1 MEDDSAYDIAVARVS
16 GCAPECEARLRDA
29 IESTLRRH
37 QTLEA
42 RISVAVVDDTHI
54 ANLNRLHLN
63 QEGATDVMAF
73 DLRDNEL
80 ERDSHLA
87 PSRMGEG
94 IRASGNRGSERRA
107 GAHGL
112 QSVGSDPVSHSHVE
126 GEIIVSADTA
136 AREAHGRGHSFEAE
150 LALYV
155 VHGTLHLLGYDDHD
169 QEAADRMHEIED
181 EILTKLGV
189 GAVYGTNR

>member
-1 MEDDSAYDIAVARVS
+1 MEDDPAYDIAVARVS
-16 GCAPECEARLRDA
+16 GNAPECEARLREA

-54 ANLNRLHLN
+54 ARLNRLHLN
-63 QEGATDVMAF
+63 HEGATDVMAF

-80 ERDSHLA
+80 ERDSRFA
-87 PSRMGEG
+87 PSRVREG
-94 IRASGNRGSERRA
+94 ILAPGNRGSPRRA
-107 GAHGL
+107 KTHGL
-112 QSVGSDPVSHSHVE
+112 QSVGSDPVSHSYVE

-136 AREAHGRGHSFEAE
+136 AREACARGHSCEAE
-150 LALYV
+150 LALYA
-155 VHGTLHLLGYDDHD
+155 VHGTLHLLGYDDND
-169 QEAADRMHEIED
+169 PGAADRMHEIED

-189 GAVYGTNR
+189 GAIYGTNR